1 MITGPFNFYPV
12 SLGYHENVPQTRCL
26 KTTAIQS
33 SGSWNSKFKV
43 SVGFIP
49 SEGSESESVPP
60 SQLLV
65 VAGNPWL
72 VDSSL
77 QLLPL
82 SSLRLLP
89 SMSVYLNL
97 SLSVVL

>member
-1 MITGPFNFYPV
+1 MFTGPFIFYPV
-12 SLGYHENVPQTRCL
+12 SLGYHKNVPQTGCF

-72 VDSSL
+72 VDTSL
-77 QLLPL
+77 QSLPL
-82 SSLRLLP
+82 SSLLP